1 MKEMYELDLRQVTR
15 IQTALVIAAS
25 AEDEVAAQ
33 MSEAAERLER
43 NGWAE
48 ESALARGAVRAACAR
63 AAEYRELIHA
73 LE

>member
-1 MKEMYELDLRQVTR
+1 MEMYELDLRQVTKIR
-15 IQTALVIAAS
+15 TALIIAAI

-63 AAEYRELIHA
+63 AAEYRDLIHV